1 MIATNTYRNL
11 AILGYGNEMV
21 DNLDFREIAAI
32 YSNSAIV
39 FTDDVIGQQKASE
52 AEEAFNFLCHPVLVS
67 TEGAEFSDVHRS
79 DDNSG
84 IKFL

>member
-21 DNLDFREIAAI
+21 ENLDFRDIAAI

-39 FTDDVIGQQKASE
+39 FTDDVQGQRKASE

-67 TEGAEFSDVHRS
+67 TEGAEYSEVYRQEE
-79 DDNSG
+79 NGG

>member
-21 DNLDFREIAAI
+21 ENLDFKEMAAI

-39 FTDDVIGQQKASE
+39 FTDDVSGQQKAAQSE
-52 AEEAFNFLCHPVLVS
+52 DAFNFLCQPVLVS
-67 TEGAEFSDVHRS
+67 TEGAEFSDLYRKEEN
-79 DDNSG
+79 DE